1 MLDSDAVDLDLYT
14 WERYNQIVEHK
25 TSHYTYYCPL
35 ALGCYLADNIAYM
48 TDVQRF
54 AYKIGRLFQAQVRN
68 FNFKLRSYCRLLY
81 LPLNVFYKIS
91 PYAGIRA
98 EYLAPK
104 FLLWFVG

>member
-48 TDVQRF
+48 PEVQRF
-54 AYKIGRLFQAQVRN
+54 AYKIGRLFQAQVRD
-68 FNFKLRSYCRLLY
+68 
-81 LPLNVFYKIS
+81 
-91 PYAGIRA
+91 
-98 EYLAPK
+98 
-104 FLLWFVG
+104 

>member
-54 AYKIGRLFQAQVRN
+54 AYKIGRLFQAQVRDWILISS
-68 FNFKLRSYCRLLY
+68 FGATVGSYTSHWTYFTKLVRM
-81 LPLNVFYKIS
+81 PV
-91 PYAGIRA
+91 
-98 EYLAPK
+98 
-104 FLLWFVG
+104 